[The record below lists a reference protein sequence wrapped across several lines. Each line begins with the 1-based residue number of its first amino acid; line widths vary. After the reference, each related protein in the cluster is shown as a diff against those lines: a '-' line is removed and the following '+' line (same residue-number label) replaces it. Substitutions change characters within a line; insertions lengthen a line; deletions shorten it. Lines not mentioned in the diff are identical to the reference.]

1 MRELLACILYTIII
15 LPYVLAYTQFI
26 QRDTGVFLAMAQIK
40 NIGLYTSGGDAPGMN
55 AAIRAVVRTALYYD
69 IEVTGILRGYHG
81 MIRGEFMPMERKS
94 VSNIV
99 QRGGT
104 ILKTARSDQFRT
116 SEGRKKAYEQLKA
129 SNIDALI
136 GIGGN
141 GTFAGA
147 RAFGDEYPDIPVLGL
162 PGTID
167 NDLAGTDFTIGYD
180 TAINTVVN
188 AVDKIRDTAESHDRL
203 FIVEVM
209 GRDSG
214 LIALRT
220 GIAAGAEC
228 ILIPENKDGMASL
241 FDRLENGRKD
251 KTSRIVIAAEGDDA
265 GGAFEIGRLVTEKF
279 PHYDTR
285 VSILGH
291 IQRGGKPTCMD
302 RVLASRVG
310 VAAVEALRDGRKG
323 EMVGV
328 IHNEIAYTPFEQSIK
343 HNAEI
348 NANFLK
354 IVEILSL

>member
-1 MRELLACILYTIII
+1 MT
-15 LPYVLAYTQFI
+15 
-26 QRDTGVFLAMAQIK
+26 QIK

-69 IEVTGILRGYHG
+69 IAVTGIIRGYEG
-81 MIRGEFMPMERKS
+81 MIRGDFVPMHRKS

-104 ILKTARSDQFRT
+104 ILKTARSEQFKT
-116 SEGRKKAYEQLKA
+116 AEGRKIAYENLKKN
-129 SNIDALI
+129 NIDALI
-136 GIGGN
+136 AIGGD
-141 GTFAGA
+141 GTFTGA
-147 RAFGDEYPDIPVLGL
+147 KIFGQEFDIPVLGL

-180 TAINTVVN
+180 TAINTVVD

-220 GIAAGAEC
+220 GIAAGAEA
-228 ILIPENKDGMASL
+228 ILIPENKTGMAGL

-251 KTSRIVIAAEGDDA
+251 KTSRIIIAAEGDDA
-265 GGAFEIGRLVTEKF
+265 GGAFEIGRIITEKF

-310 VAAVEALRDGRKG
+310 VAAVEALRDGRSG

-328 IHNEIAYTPFEQSIK
+328 IHNEISYTPFDHAIK
-343 HNAEI
+343 HSHEI
-348 NANFLK
+348 NAKFLK